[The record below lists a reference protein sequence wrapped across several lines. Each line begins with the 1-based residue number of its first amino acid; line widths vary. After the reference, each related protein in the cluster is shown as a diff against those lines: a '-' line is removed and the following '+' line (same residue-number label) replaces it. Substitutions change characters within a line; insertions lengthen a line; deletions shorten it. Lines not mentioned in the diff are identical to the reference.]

1 MIYFLPIFLSNSVAL
16 KLFLKNFHPLF
27 LEKYQHLYKASLA
40 QSLPF
45 VGFYH
50 IYTYLHNLQSDS
62 VTLKFLYL

>member
-16 KLFLKNFHPLF
+16 KLFLKNFDPLF

-40 QSLPF
+40 QSLSF

-50 IYTYLHNLQSDS
+50 IYICTTFK
-62 VTLKFLYL
+62 VTL